1 MLTDFEVVSGHNRLG
16 VQVREVPG
24 GLEVTID
31 GRAYRVE
38 LHRWIEPTHFVLSAD
53 GMSGP
58 VAIERAADGLR
69 VTLGYDQYRLQITP
83 RVPIP
88 RRGTADRSSSIDVRI
103 VAPMPGLIVAVQA
116 DPESH
121 VEQGAPVVIME
132 AMKMQMEIRAP
143 RSGRLSGVSVKPG
156 EEVAKGQ
163 TLAIIASPQSTDTD
177 VL

>member
-1 MLTDFEVVSGHNRLG
+1 VLTDFEVMSGQDRLA

-24 GLEVTID
+24 GLDVTID

-38 LHRWIEPTHFVLSAD
+38 LQRWIEPTHFVLSAD
-53 GMSGP
+53 GISGP
-58 VAIERAADGLR
+58 VTIERAADGLR

-83 RVPIP
+83 RIPIP
-88 RRGTADRSSSIDVRI
+88 RRGTTDRSSSTDLRI

-116 DPESH
+116 DPGSH

-143 RSGRLSGVSVKPG
+143 RAGRLSGVSVKPG

-163 TLAIIASPQSTDTD
+163 TLATIASTQSPPSD
-177 VL
+177 